1 MNSSAQ
7 PTSVY
12 LPAGI
17 RDSLQQLVLQTGR
30 PEAELIQEAVEAY
43 LLKKQNRPLPKSIGT
58 GASQRGDLS
67 AHVDDLLWQEL

>member
-1 MNSSAQ
+1 MSSSLQ

-17 RDSLQQLVLQTGR
+17 RDSLQQLVLKTGK

-43 LLKKQNRPLPKSIGT
+43 LEEQNRPLPKSIGV
-58 GASQRGDLS
+58 GASQQGDLS
-67 AHVDDLLWQEL
+67 ERVDELLWQDL